1 VSHTIPAGTRE
12 LPNTTKWF
20 DDRVTG
26 VMISNTP
33 DHVRITVS
41 DEERFYTMQFLV
53 ENGEIVKAVDI
64 GEPL

>member
-1 VSHTIPAGTRE
+1 MSHTLPAGTKD

-41 DEERFYTMQFLV
+41 DEQSFYTMQFVV
-53 ENGEIVKAVDI
+53 EDGAIVKTVDI